1 MFKRIL
7 IPIDTANPELA
18 RPALAQAAELAT
30 ASGGLVR
37 LIYVRPFPIEAALAS
52 LPQNIF
58 DEEEKSALSVL
69 DEMAQ
74 TMRLP
79 PYPVPTLRPTRVA
92 SHPVVPP
99 GTAVNTHLI
108 ANP

>member
-37 LIYVRPFPIEAALAS
+37 LIYVRPFPIEAALAY
-52 LPQNIF
+52 LPKNFF
-58 DEEEKSALSVL
+58 DEEEKQALSVL
-69 DEMAQ
+69 DDMAQ
-74 TMRLP
+74 PMGLP
-79 PYPVPTLRPTRVA
+79 PDRVSTVNPVGVCYDNDSAKERTVGERWV
-92 SHPVVPP
+92 H
-99 GTAVNTHLI
+99 
-108 ANP
+108 

>member
-37 LIYVRPFPIEAALAS
+37 LIYVRPFPIEAALAC
-52 LPQNIF
+52 LLQNFF
-58 DEEEKSALSVL
+58 DEEEKQALSVL

-74 TMRLP
+74 TMGLP
-79 PYPVPTLRPTRVA
+79 PDRV
-92 SHPVVPP
+92 STVSPNGVVYAHEI
-99 GTAVNTHLI
+99 GR
-108 ANP
+108 ANV